1 MSCGG
6 RGRGRGRGRGHHE
19 HSHHGSPGFEEE
31 VQSFTG
37 MAQSFFQG
45 MGVTQ
50 LTIPPEVSNPV
61 IQPSIPYVGPIAGGI
76 RPGTRLHVEGTVPHN
91 AKQFQIN
98 FKTGVKDADDV
109 AFHFN
114 PRFGHYVYMNNF
126 RNGKWQK
133 EELGPDK
140 PFVKGQL
147 FKLLFLINKDSYEVH
162 VNGMKFYT
170 FSHRI
175 PFDMVTTLGIVGDVT
190 IYWLGFEKW
199 EVPSLFKESKVIM
212 MGIGG
217 WTYIPLVVSHLTSN
231 PAIPFVCEIPAGK
244 KQDIAVL
251 FQGTVP
257 ANANLFDI
265 NFKTGPAEGDD
276 VAFHYN
282 PRIGHHTSLN
292 SVRNGNWETE
302 ETAPDKPF
310 TRGGAFIILVVIN
323 SEGYEVYVN
332 GLRHCTFKH
341 RIPLE
346 KVTTVNVGG
355 NVSLLVC
362 GFIDSWSTTSSF
374 KELKKIT
381 TTQGPTSSLTYMP
394 FEISHPVSSPA
405 LPYVTKIPGGLKQDT
420 AVFLQG
426 TVLADAKNFVF
437 NFKTG
442 PSDGDDIAFHYRPY
456 FGYHIVLNSFRNGS
470 WEKDETA
477 PDKPFTKGGAFQMFV
492 AVSSVGYEVYVNG
505 LKQCTFKHRIPLE
518 KVSVVHLSGDVSLLI
533 CGLIHKWKSPSWI
546 IKEKKT
552 LLMGSGSSTFIPLEI
567 SDPISNPAVPYVA
580 KIPQEIKQDIA
591 VVFQGTVPAD
601 ATSFA
606 INFKTGPAEGDD
618 VAFHYNPRIGHHT
631 SLNSVRNGNWE
642 TEETVTDKPFT
653 RGGAFII
660 LVVINSEGYE
670 VYVNGFRH
678 CTFKHRIPLEKV
690 TTVNVGGNV
699 SLLVCGFIDSWST
712 TSSFKEVKKITTTQG
727 PTSSLTYMPFEISHP
742 VSSPAL
748 PYVTNIPGGLK
759 QDTAVFLQGTVLADA
774 KNFVFNFKTGPS
786 DGDDIAFHYRP
797 YFGYHI
803 VLNSFRKGSWEKEE
817 TAPVKPFTKGGAFQ
831 MFVAITSVGYEV
843 YVNGLKQCT
852 FKHRI
857 PLEKVS
863 VVHLSGD
870 VSLLI
875 CGLIHKWKSP
885 SWIIKEKKTLL
896 MGSGSST
903 FIPLEISDPISNPA
917 VPYVAKIPQEIKQDI
932 AVVFQGTV
940 PADATSFAINFK
952 TGPADGD
959 DVAFHYNPRIG
970 HHTSLNS
977 VRNGNWETEETVT
990 DKPFTRGG
998 AFIILVVINSEGYE
1012 VYVNGFRHCTFKH
1025 RIPLEKVTTVN
1036 VGGNV
1041 SLLVG
1046 GFIDSWSTTSSFK
1059 EVKKITTTQG
1069 PTSSLTYMPFEI
1081 SHPVSSPAL
1090 PYVTKIPGGLKQ
1102 DTAVFLQGTVL
1113 ADAKNFVFNFKTGPS
1128 DGDDIAFHYRPYF
1141 GYHIVLNSFRNGSW
1155 EKDETAPDKP
1165 FTKGGAFQMFVA
1177 VSSVGYEVYVN
1188 GLKQCTFKH
1197 RIPLEK
1203 VSVVHLSGD
1212 VSLLIC
1218 GLIHKWKSPSW
1229 IIKEK
1234 KTLLMGSGSSTFIPL
1249 EISDP
1254 ISNPAVPYVAKIPQE
1269 IKQDIAVVFQG
1280 TVPADAT
1287 SFAINFKTGP
1297 AEGDDVA
1304 FHYNPRIG
1312 HHTSLN
1318 SVRNG
1323 NWETE
1328 ETVTDKPFTRGGAFI
1343 ILVVINSE
1351 GYEVYVNGLRHCT
1364 FKHRIPLEKVT
1375 TVNVG
1380 GNVSLLVCGFI
1391 DSWST
1396 TSSFKEVKK
1405 ITTTQGPTS
1414 SLTYMPF
1421 EISHPVSSPALPYVT
1436 KIPGGLKQDTAVFLQ
1451 GTVLADAKNFVFN
1464 FKTGPSDG
1472 DDIAFHYR
1480 PNFGYHTAL
1489 NSFRNGSWEKEE
1501 TAPDKPFTKG
1511 GAFQMFVAV
1520 TSVGYEVYVNGLKQ
1534 CTFKHRIPLEKVSV
1548 VHLSGDVSLLICGL
1562 IHKWKS
1568 PSWIIKEK
1576 KTLLMGSGS
1585 STFIPLEISDPI
1597 SNPAV
1602 PYVAKIPQEI
1612 KQDIAVVFQGTV
1624 PADAT
1629 SFAINFKTGPA
1640 EGDDVAFHYNP
1651 RIGHHTSLNS
1661 VRNGNWETEE
1671 TAPDKPFTRGGAFI
1685 ILVVINSEGYEV
1697 YVNGFRHCTFK
1708 HRIPLEKVTTV
1719 NVGGNV
1725 SLLVCGFI
1733 DSWSTTSSFKE
1744 VKKITTT
1751 QGPTSSLTYMPF
1763 EISHPVSS
1771 PALPYVT
1778 KIPGGLKQDTAVFLQ
1793 GTVLADAKNFVFN
1806 FKTGPSDGDD
1816 IAFHYRPNF
1825 GYHTALNS
1833 FRNGSW
1839 EKEETAPDKPFTKG
1853 GAFQMF
1859 VAVTSVGYEVYVNGL
1874 KQCTFKHRIPLE
1886 KVSVVHLSGDVS
1898 LLICG
1903 LIHKWKSPSWI
1914 IKEKKTLLMGS
1925 GSSTFIPLEISDP
1938 ISNPAVP
1945 YVAKIPQEI
1954 KQDIAVVFQGTVP
1967 ADATSFAINFKTGPA
1982 EGDDVAFH
1990 YNPRI
1995 GHHTSLNSVRNGNWE
2010 TEETVTDKPF
2020 TRGGAFIILVVI
2032 NSEGYEVY
2040 VNGLRHCTF
2049 KHRIPLE
2056 KVTTVNV
2063 GGNVS
2068 LLVCGFIDSWSTTS
2082 SFKEVKKITTTQGP
2096 TSSLTYMPFEISHPV
2111 SSPALPY
2118 VTKIPG
2124 GLKQDTAVF
2133 LQGTVLADAKNFVFN
2148 FKTGPSDG
2156 DDIAFHYR
2164 PNFGYHTALNSFRN
2178 GSWEKEET
2186 APDKPFTKGG
2196 AFQMFVAVTS
2206 VGYEVYVNGLKQCTF
2221 KHRIPL
2227 EKVSVVHLSGDV
2239 SLLICGLIHKW
2250 KSPSWIIKEKKTL
2263 LMGSGSST
2271 FIPLEISDPI
2281 SNPAVPY
2288 VAKIPQ
2294 EIKQDIAVV
2303 FQGTVPA
2310 DATSFAIN
2318 FKTGPAEGD
2327 DVAFHY
2333 NPRIGHHTSLN
2344 SVRNGNWETE
2354 ETVTD
2359 KPFTRGGAFIILVV
2373 INSEGY
2379 EVYVNGFRHCTFKH
2393 RIPLEKVTTV
2403 NVGGNVSLLVCGFI
2417 DSWSTTSSFKE
2428 VKKITTTQ
2436 GPTSSLTYLPLE
2448 ISHPV
2453 IYPALPYVVKV
2464 PGGIHQDKAVFFQGT
2479 VPANAKGFEINFKTG
2494 PADGDDIAFHYN
2506 PRIGHHTALNSVR
2519 NGNWETEETA
2529 PDKPFTAGQTFQLIV
2544 AINPEAYE
2552 VYVNGLRHCTFK
2564 HRIPLEQVSTVSIGG
2579 DLSNIICGLIHSWR
2593 SSSFFTELQKIA
2605 ITEGT
2610 PTSVE
2615 TTALNISHP
2624 ITNPALP
2631 YVGKI
2636 PGGIQKDMAVF
2647 FQGTIPQDA
2656 KGFEINFKTGPADGD
2671 DIAFHYNPR
2680 IGHKTALNSVRNGNW
2695 ETEETAP
2702 DKPFTTGQTFQL
2714 IVVINTEAYE
2724 VYVNGLRHCT
2734 FKHRIPLEKVSTL
2747 GIRGDLSN
2755 LICGF
2760 IHSWTT
2766 SSFFTELQQFAI
2778 TDSSSTALNI
2788 SHPIT
2793 NPALPYVGKIPG
2805 GIQKDMAVFFQGTI
2819 PQDAKGFEINFKTG
2833 PADGDDIAFHYNPRI
2848 GHQTTL
2854 NSVRNGNWGTE
2865 ETAPD
2870 KPFTAGQTY
2879 QLIVVINTEGYEV
2892 YVNGLRHCTFKHRIP
2907 LEKVSTLGIRG
2918 DLSNLICG
2926 FIHSWTTSSFF
2937 TELQQFAITEG
2948 SSISVETTTLDISQP
2963 MTKPA
2968 IPFVG
2973 KIPGGFKSDMAI
2985 YFEGTTP
2992 QDAKGFGIS
3001 FKMGPAEG
3009 DDVAF
3014 HYNPRIGHHTSL
3026 NSFRNGNW
3034 ETEETAPDKPFTRG
3048 GAFVIL
3054 VVINSEGYEVY
3065 VNGVKHCLF
3074 KHRISLEQ
3082 VSILGIQGDV
3092 LISTFGFIYNW
3103 SSSPIY
3109 KEIQKIQS
3117 KKSTTSTTITLEI
3130 SQSISNPAIPYAGKI
3145 PVVVKP
3151 NMAVLVQ
3158 GNVLENAV
3166 SFEINFK
3173 TGPSDDIAFHF
3184 KPHIGDHTTLNS
3196 FRNGSWETPENVPI
3210 EPFTSRGAFQ
3220 IIVVFKSEGY
3230 EVYVNGLK
3238 HCTFKHRVPLEKVSL
3253 IAINGDTTIQLIGFA
3268 ENWSK

>member
-61 IQPSIPYVGPIAGGI
+61 IQPSIHYVGPIAGGI

-477 PDKPFTKGGAFQMFV
+477 P
-492 AVSSVGYEVYVNG
+492 
-505 LKQCTFKHRIPLE
+505 
-518 KVSVVHLSGDVSLLI
+518 
-533 CGLIHKWKSPSWI
+533 
-546 IKEKKT
+546 
-552 LLMGSGSSTFIPLEI
+552 
-567 SDPISNPAVPYVA
+567 
-580 KIPQEIKQDIA
+580 
-591 VVFQGTVPAD
+591 
-601 ATSFA
+601 
-606 INFKTGPAEGDD
+606 
-618 VAFHYNPRIGHHT
+618 
-631 SLNSVRNGNWE
+631 
-642 TEETVTDKPFT
+642 DKPFT

-1165 FTKGGAFQMFVA
+1165 FT
-1177 VSSVGYEVYVN
+1177 
-1188 GLKQCTFKH
+1188 
-1197 RIPLEK
+1197 
-1203 VSVVHLSGD
+1203 
-1212 VSLLIC
+1212 
-1218 GLIHKWKSPSW
+1218 
-1229 IIKEK
+1229 
-1234 KTLLMGSGSSTFIPL
+1234 
-1249 EISDP
+1249 
-1254 ISNPAVPYVAKIPQE
+1254 
-1269 IKQDIAVVFQG
+1269 
-1280 TVPADAT
+1280 
-1287 SFAINFKTGP
+1287 
-1297 AEGDDVA
+1297 
-1304 FHYNPRIG
+1304 
-1312 HHTSLN
+1312 
-1318 SVRNG
+1318 
-1323 NWETE
+1323 
-1328 ETVTDKPFTRGGAFI
+1328 
-1343 ILVVINSE
+1343 
-1351 GYEVYVNGLRHCT
+1351 
-1364 FKHRIPLEKVT
+1364 
-1375 TVNVG
+1375 
-1380 GNVSLLVCGFI
+1380 
-1391 DSWST
+1391 
-1396 TSSFKEVKK
+1396 
-1405 ITTTQGPTS
+1405 
-1414 SLTYMPF
+1414 
-1421 EISHPVSSPALPYVT
+1421 
-1436 KIPGGLKQDTAVFLQ
+1436 
-1451 GTVLADAKNFVFN
+1451 
-1464 FKTGPSDG
+1464 
-1472 DDIAFHYR
+1472 
-1480 PNFGYHTAL
+1480 
-1489 NSFRNGSWEKEE
+1489 
-1501 TAPDKPFTKG
+1501 
-1511 GAFQMFVAV
+1511 
-1520 TSVGYEVYVNGLKQ
+1520 
-1534 CTFKHRIPLEKVSV
+1534 
-1548 VHLSGDVSLLICGL
+1548 
-1562 IHKWKS
+1562 
-1568 PSWIIKEK
+1568 
-1576 KTLLMGSGS
+1576 
-1585 STFIPLEISDPI
+1585 
-1597 SNPAV
+1597 
-1602 PYVAKIPQEI
+1602 
-1612 KQDIAVVFQGTV
+1612 
-1624 PADAT
+1624 
-1629 SFAINFKTGPA
+1629 
-1640 EGDDVAFHYNP
+1640 
-1651 RIGHHTSLNS
+1651 
-1661 VRNGNWETEE
+1661 
-1671 TAPDKPFTRGGAFI
+1671 
-1685 ILVVINSEGYEV
+1685 
-1697 YVNGFRHCTFK
+1697 
-1708 HRIPLEKVTTV
+1708 
-1719 NVGGNV
+1719 
-1725 SLLVCGFI
+1725 
-1733 DSWSTTSSFKE
+1733 
-1744 VKKITTT
+1744 
-1751 QGPTSSLTYMPF
+1751 
-1763 EISHPVSS
+1763 
-1771 PALPYVT
+1771 
-1778 KIPGGLKQDTAVFLQ
+1778 
-1793 GTVLADAKNFVFN
+1793 
-1806 FKTGPSDGDD
+1806 
-1816 IAFHYRPNF
+1816 
-1825 GYHTALNS
+1825 
-1833 FRNGSW
+1833 
-1839 EKEETAPDKPFTKG
+1839 
-1853 GAFQMF
+1853 
-1859 VAVTSVGYEVYVNGL
+1859 
-1874 KQCTFKHRIPLE
+1874 
-1886 KVSVVHLSGDVS
+1886 
-1898 LLICG
+1898 
-1903 LIHKWKSPSWI
+1903 
-1914 IKEKKTLLMGS
+1914 
-1925 GSSTFIPLEISDP
+1925 
-1938 ISNPAVP
+1938 
-1945 YVAKIPQEI
+1945 
-1954 KQDIAVVFQGTVP
+1954 
-1967 ADATSFAINFKTGPA
+1967 
-1982 EGDDVAFH
+1982 
-1990 YNPRI
+1990 
-1995 GHHTSLNSVRNGNWE
+1995 
-2010 TEETVTDKPF
+2010 
-2020 TRGGAFIILVVI
+2020 
-2032 NSEGYEVY
+2032 
-2040 VNGLRHCTF
+2040 
-2049 KHRIPLE
+2049 
-2056 KVTTVNV
+2056 
-2063 GGNVS
+2063 
-2068 LLVCGFIDSWSTTS
+2068 
-2082 SFKEVKKITTTQGP
+2082 
-2096 TSSLTYMPFEISHPV
+2096 
-2111 SSPALPY
+2111 
-2118 VTKIPG
+2118 
-2124 GLKQDTAVF
+2124 
-2133 LQGTVLADAKNFVFN
+2133 
-2148 FKTGPSDG
+2148 
-2156 DDIAFHYR
+2156 
-2164 PNFGYHTALNSFRN
+2164 
-2178 GSWEKEET
+2178 
-2186 APDKPFTKGG
+2186 
-2196 AFQMFVAVTS
+2196 
-2206 VGYEVYVNGLKQCTF
+2206 
-2221 KHRIPL
+2221 
-2227 EKVSVVHLSGDV
+2227 
-2239 SLLICGLIHKW
+2239 
-2250 KSPSWIIKEKKTL
+2250 
-2263 LMGSGSST
+2263 
-2271 FIPLEISDPI
+2271 
-2281 SNPAVPY
+2281 
-2288 VAKIPQ
+2288 
-2294 EIKQDIAVV
+2294 
-2303 FQGTVPA
+2303 
-2310 DATSFAIN
+2310 
-2318 FKTGPAEGD
+2318 
-2327 DVAFHY
+2327 
-2333 NPRIGHHTSLN
+2333 
-2344 SVRNGNWETE
+2344 
-2354 ETVTD
+2354 
-2359 KPFTRGGAFIILVV
+2359 RGGAFIILVV

-2714 IVVINTEAYE
+2714 IVVINTEAYEVYVNGLRHCTFKHRIPLEKVSTLGIRGDLSNLICGFIHSWTTSSFFTELQQFAITDSSSTALNISHPITNPALPYVGKIPGGIQKDMAVFFQGTIPQDAKGFEINFKTGPADGDDIAFHYNPRIGHKTALNSVRNGNWETEETAPDKPFTAGQTFQLIVVINTEGYE